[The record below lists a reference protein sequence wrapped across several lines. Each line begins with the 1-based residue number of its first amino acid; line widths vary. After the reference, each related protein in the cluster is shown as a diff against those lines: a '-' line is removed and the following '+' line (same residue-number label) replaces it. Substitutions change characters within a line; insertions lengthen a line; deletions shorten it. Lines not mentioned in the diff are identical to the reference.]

1 MNTTIELPSGKI
13 LNIARFIA
21 LLPNQKVDE
30 SYDLILEGY
39 PHPITLEKK
48 DVEILMRRFQFDLDS
63 ERRENQEFPTSC
75 NESGWDR
82 EEQLQKNLTALELL
96 KKRRERYQ
104 NMSEDESKLRAEFF
118 ENFKK
123 TVDSERLPGQKL
135 YSET

>member
-1 MNTTIELPSGKI
+1 MNSTIELPSGKI
-13 LNIARFIA
+13 LNIARFVA
-21 LLPNQKVDE
+21 LLPNQANE

-39 PHPITLEKK
+39 PHPIALEKK
-48 DVEILMRRFQFDLDS
+48 DVEVLKRQFHFNLDF
-63 ERRENQEFPTSC
+63 ERKENQEFPISC
-75 NESGWDR
+75 SENGWDR
-82 EEQLQKNLTALELL
+82 EEQLQKNQTALKLL

-104 NMSEDESKLRAEFF
+104 NISEDESKRRAEFF